1 MRARALA
8 VHELKGL
15 PLVRIREV
23 FLRVV
28 FSLPPAIATAAVAQ
42 PTVII
47 VRHAEKVPEWLGDG
61 LDQYHPLSEAGM
73 MRAQKL
79 AEQFEKGTL
88 VAIYSSP
95 TTRTLHT
102 VQPLAHKLWLQVQ
115 VAEACWDTSAI
126 STFFADLEKR
136 HKPEETVLLVS
147 HSNLIPYLLIKSG
160 LPKSCWQ
167 DMGIIAP
174 DDTGELMIEGYDN
187 LWRVERLGETKKE
200 CGDFTRKR
208 F

>member
-1 MRARALA
+1 
-8 VHELKGL
+8 
-15 PLVRIREV
+15 VRIR
-23 FLRVV
+23 VV
-28 FSLPPAIATAAVAQ
+28 SLGVILSLPLTITTVTQAQ
-42 PTVII
+42 PTIYI

-88 VAIYSSP
+88 VAIYSSS

-115 VAEACWDTSAI
+115 IAAACSDTSAM
-126 STFFADLEKR
+126 SAFFTDLKKR
-136 HKPEETVLLVS
+136 HKPEEAVLLVS
-147 HSNLIPYLLIKSG
+147 HSNHIPYLLIKAG
-160 LPKSCWQ
+160 LPKSCWPG
-167 DMGIIAP
+167 MGIIAP
-174 DDTGELMIEGYDN
+174 DDTGELMIEGYDS
-187 LWRVERLGETKKE
+187 LWRVERLGETKKD
-200 CGDFTRKR
+200 CGGFARRK